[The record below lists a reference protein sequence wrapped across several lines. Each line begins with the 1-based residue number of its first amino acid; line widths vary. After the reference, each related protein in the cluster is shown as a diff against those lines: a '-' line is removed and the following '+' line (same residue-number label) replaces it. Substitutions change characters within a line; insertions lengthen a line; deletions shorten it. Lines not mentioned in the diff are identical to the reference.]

1 MILKSSSIGRMR
13 LLYLALIPLLA
24 LVVYSCTCNKKGEKQ
39 EASPAEEVTVAEES
53 SAAEAV
59 GTEPATEVATDAVSF
74 DALEVKPTFRGGD
87 ANEFSKWVNENMTYP
102 EEAITAGDQGR
113 VLLGFCINTDGTMSD
128 IRILRGVSPAL
139 DAEAL
144 RVLNSCTEKWTP
156 GQVNGQ
162 PVKVNFTFPIV
173 FQLK

>member
-1 MILKSSSIGRMR
+1 MMFKTNSIGPMR

-24 LVVYSCTCNKKGEKQ
+24 LVAYSCTCNQKSKDQ
-39 EASPAEEVTVAEES
+39 EASPADEVAVPEE
-53 SAAEAV
+53 SAAEATT
-59 GTEPATEVATDAVSF
+59 TEPATDAVAF

-102 EEAITAGDQGR
+102 QEAIAAGEQGR
-113 VLLGFCINTDGTMSD
+113 VLLGFCIDPDGSMSD
-128 IRILRGVSPAL
+128 IRVLKGVSPAL

-156 GQVNGQ
+156 GLVNGQ
-162 PVKVNFTFPIV
+162 PVKVSFTFPIV

>member
-1 MILKSSSIGRMR
+1 MMFKTNSIGRMR

-39 EASPAEEVTVAEES
+39 EASPAEEVTVTEE
-53 SAAEAV
+53 SAAEATTAEPS
-59 GTEPATEVATDAVSF
+59 TEATTADAVPF

-87 ANEFSKWVNENMTYP
+87 ANEFSKWVNENISYP
-102 EEAITAGDQGR
+102 EEAKDECAQGR

-156 GQVNGQ
+156 GLVNGQ

>member
-1 MILKSSSIGRMR
+1 MFKTNSIGPMR

-24 LVVYSCTCNKKGEKQ
+24 LVVYSCTCNKKGENK
-39 EASPAEEVTVAEES
+39 EASPAEEVTVTEE
-53 SAAEAV
+53 SAAEATTAEPS
-59 GTEPATEVATDAVSF
+59 TEATTADALPF
-74 DALEVKPTFRGGD
+74 DALEVKPSFRGGD

-102 EEAITAGDQGR
+102 EEAIAAGDQGR
-113 VLLGFCINTDGTMSD
+113 VLLGFCINPDGTMSD

-162 PVKVNFTFPIV
+162 PVKVTFTFPIV